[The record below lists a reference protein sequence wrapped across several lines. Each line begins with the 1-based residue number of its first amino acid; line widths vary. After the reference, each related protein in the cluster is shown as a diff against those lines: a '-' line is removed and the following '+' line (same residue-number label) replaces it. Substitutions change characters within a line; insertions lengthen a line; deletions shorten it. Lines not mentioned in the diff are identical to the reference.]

1 MSMAVCERCGGKGF
15 VLIEEKKC
23 TACKGTGK
31 AKSINLSG
39 LSEQQLKLA
48 LAGSCPTC
56 NGTGAT
62 QVTEKCSECNGCG
75 EIKECRVCGS
85 RFGGDGDLCQ
95 SCAENQSVGILS
107 NLCDV
112 SDLRTG
118 EVYEGSVNGVVD
130 FGVFV
135 DLNKKI
141 RGLVHSSNISS
152 EVGVGDTIHVR
163 VKNIKPNGNIEL
175 IPEKLKKYQIV
186 EIEKDFPVYPSS
198 DLSKCIGKTVSIK
211 GRVIQIKQTSG
222 PTIFTVLDGTGA
234 TICAAFDRAGERAY
248 PEIEADSIAK
258 VIGAVSLR
266 NREIQIEVADMR
278 QMLGSEAA
286 EVHDRIEDA
295 LDAASEPQ
303 EIDFMIESEVLK
315 ALKGNMRTVA
325 KRIRR
330 AVFAS
335 QPILLR
341 HHADADGMTAAV
353 AIEKAILP
361 LIRDVGGADAEYHYY
376 RRSPSKAPFYEMVD
390 ITRDLCFALEDQ
402 ERHGQNLPLI
412 VIVDNGST
420 EEDVPAFKHAAVYG
434 IDIVVADHHHPDE
447 IVDQYLCGH
456 VNPYHVG
463 GDFGITAGM
472 LCFEI
477 ARMINPDVTE
487 EIKHLP
493 AVAALGDRSEADEAK
508 KYIDLVSDQ
517 YSRSDL
523 SDIALA
529 LDYEAFWL
537 RFQSGRGLL
546 DDILNLGKIDRHRML
561 VKLLC
566 EQARAA
572 IADQLQAAM
581 PHLRTQKLQNGVS
594 LNVIDLEH
602 FAQKFTF
609 PPPGKTS
616 GEIHDRIC
624 QKTSDPVVTLGYGP
638 DFVVIR
644 SRGAGMNIPRMV
656 RELHDELTGAGVNG
670 GGHLVVGS
678 IKFVEG
684 MRTEVLQRLAEMI
697 GGLEVA

>member
-1 MSMAVCERCGGKGF
+1 MTVCERCGGKGF
-15 VLIEEKKC
+15 VLIEEQKC
-23 TACKGTGK
+23 SSCKGTGK

-48 LAGSCPTC
+48 LAGSCPNC
-56 NGTGAT
+56 NGTGTT
-62 QVTEKCSECNGCG
+62 QVTEKCSECGGYG
-75 EIKECRVCGS
+75 EIKECKVCGS

-95 SCAENQSVGILS
+95 KCVENQSVGILS

-152 EVGVGDTIHVR
+152 EINAGDTIHVR

-186 EIEKDFPVYPSS
+186 EIEKDFPVYSSS

-248 PEIEADSIAK
+248 PEIEVDAIVK
-258 VIGAVSLR
+258 VIGDATLR

-278 QMLGSEAA
+278 RLLGSEAA
-286 EVHDRIEDA
+286 EIHDRIEDA

-315 ALKGNMRTVA
+315 ALKDAMRTVA

-390 ITRDLCFALEDQ
+390 ITRDLCFALEDM
-402 ERHGQNLPLI
+402 ERHGQNMPLMI
-412 VIVDNGST
+412 IVDNGST

-434 IDIVVADHHHPDE
+434 IDIVVADHHHPDA

-493 AVAALGDRSEADEAK
+493 SVAALGDRSEAEEAK
-508 KYIDLVSDQ
+508 KYIDLVSDR
-517 YSRSDL
+517 YSIADL

-546 DDILNLGKIDRHRML
+546 DDILGLGKIDRHRML

-566 EQARAA
+566 EQARDAIDDQLRAA
-572 IADQLQAAM
+572 I

-602 FAQKFTF
+602 FAHKFTF

-624 QKTSDPVVTLGYGP
+624 QETDDPVVTLGYGP
-638 DFVVIR
+638 DFAVIR

-656 RELHDELTGAGVNG
+656 RELREELTGAGVNG

-678 IKFVEG
+678 IKFVAG

-697 GGLEVA
+697 GELEVG